1 MKASTKASETSGTSP
16 KAVHIVAGAGQ
27 LRAVMWKRNGHWQ
40 LAILREDSQTGEVG
54 GLLGPA
60 DIEDLAAL
68 TAIIAQSMHD
78 YANLDD
84 VGLSDDL
91 GCLGHE
97 LARML
102 GIGPARTEHFSKPT
116 VQ

>member
-16 KAVHIVAGAGQ
+16 KAVQIVASAGQ

-40 LAILREDSQTGEVG
+40 LAILREDTQTGEVG

-60 DIEDLAAL
+60 DIEDLTAL
-68 TAIIAQSMHD
+68 TAIIAQALHD

-91 GCLGHE
+91 GCLAHH
-97 LARML
+97 LAKVL
-102 GIGPARTEHFSKPT
+102 GIEPARSEHFSKPT